1 MIKGE
6 LVANRDFLK
15 DNLRLTIDFS
25 QTDQHNG
32 IKSPPLQKPPREDQ
46 ELIPLADKDSF
57 AELRGTDLVD
67 AITQRRSYRRFVDQE
82 LSMNEVSWLLWS
94 TQGITEVIAPG
105 CARRAVPSAGC
116 RHAFE
121 SYLLI
126 NNVASLDQGVY
137 RYLPVEHALV
147 FEHAVKNLAAE
158 LTQATL
164 GQSFIARAPLTMVW
178 TVVPYRME
186 WRYDLA
192 AHRVIAMDAGHLCQN
207 LYLASAAIMAGTCA
221 VAAYH
226 QEKIDALINVDGND
240 EFVIYLA
247 PVGKIA

>member
-1 MIKGE
+1 MITKE
-6 LVANRDFLK
+6 TAAHREFLK
-15 DNLRLTIDFS
+15 DTLRLAIDFS

-32 IKSPPLQKPPREDQ
+32 VSTPPLQKPPRKDQ
-46 ELIPLADKDSF
+46 EFIPLSGKDSLN
-57 AELRGTDLVD
+57 ARRGTDLVD
-67 AITQRRSYRRFVDQE
+67 AISQRRSYRRYLDQA
-82 LSMNEVSWLLWS
+82 LSLEEISWLLWA
-94 TQGITEVIAPG
+94 TQGITEMIAPG
-105 CARRAVPSAGC
+105 CARRTAPSAGC

-126 NNVASLDQGVY
+126 NNVDSLEQGVY
-137 RYLPVEHALV
+137 RYLPIEHALV
-147 FEHAVKNLAAE
+147 FEHSIENLSAE
-158 LTQATL
+158 LTDATL
-164 GQSFIARAPLTMVW
+164 GQSFIAKAPLTLVW

-207 LYLASAAIMAGTCA
+207 LYLASKAIDAGTCA
-221 VAAYH
+221 IAAYH
-226 QEKIDALINVDGND
+226 QEKMDTLLNIDGND